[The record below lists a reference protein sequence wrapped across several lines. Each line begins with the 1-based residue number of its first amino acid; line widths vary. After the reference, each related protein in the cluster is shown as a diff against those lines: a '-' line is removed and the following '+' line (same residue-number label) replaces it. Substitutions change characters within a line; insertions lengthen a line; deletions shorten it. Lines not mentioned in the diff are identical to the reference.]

1 MTTATLGTDAGNDYR
16 HRLLGGMAASVAQR
30 GYADTTVA
38 DIVRE
43 AGVSKRTFYEHFAT
57 KSDCLVALY
66 QSASHA
72 ALKVLKD
79 AINPSREWQSQV
91 EHALQAYLGCLAA
104 DPPLLRTLFIEILHL
119 GQPGL
124 AVRREMYQELA
135 DFVVQ
140 VVQAQPR
147 QDAARAIP
155 IATLAMAVVGG
166 INELVLKAIEDNRTE
181 HLLELAA
188 PASAL
193 VRAVLSGT
201 D

>member
-1 MTTATLGTDAGNDYR
+1 MDTTITLPETGNDYR
-16 HRLLGGMAASVAQR
+16 NRLLGGMAASVAHR
-30 GYADTTVA
+30 GYAVTTVA

-57 KSDCLVALY
+57 KSDCLIALY

-72 ALKVLKD
+72 ALKVLKE
-79 AINPSREWQSQV
+79 AIDPRRDWTSQV
-91 EHALQAYLGCLAA
+91 EHALKAYLGCLAS
-104 DPPLLRTLFIEILHL
+104 DPQLLRTLFIEILHL

-124 AVRREMYQELA
+124 AVRRQMYQELA
-135 DFVVQ
+135 DFIVQ
-140 VVQAQPR
+140 VVAATPR
-147 QDAARAIP
+147 QGMGQTIP
-155 IATLAMAVVGG
+155 VATLAMAIVGG
-166 INELVLKAIEDNRTE
+166 INELVLKAIEDDRTE

-193 VRAVLSGT
+193 VRAVLSGA